1 MLIVTADDLGRSQAE
16 TDAILE
22 CGARGR
28 LTTASAMVFMKDSVR
43 AAARAASSVMP
54 IGLHLNLSEPFTQED
69 VPGDLRERHKRI
81 CRFLKSSRYSLVL
94 YHPLLASDFT
104 RVVAAQFAEFR
115 RLFGR
120 EPAYV
125 DGHQHMH
132 LSTNV
137 LAQRLLPAGM
147 RVRRSFSFSRGQK
160 NPLIRMYRS
169 WVDAALARRH
179 IVSDYFVSLSEY
191 LDTEAIERIVAL
203 SKRGVVELMA
213 HPARPREYE
222 FLMGDVF
229 GRVPVCTRGELASY
243 CEDAARKR
251 A

>member
-1 MLIVTADDLGRSQAE
+1 MLIVTADDLGRSPAE
-16 TDAILE
+16 TDAILD

-28 LTTASAMVFMKDSVR
+28 LTTASAMVFMNDSVR
-43 AAARAASSVMP
+43 AAAQSAATSMP
-54 IGLHLNLSEPFTQED
+54 IGLHLNLSEPFTQD
-69 VPGDLRERHKRI
+69 DAPGDLREKHRRI
-81 CRFLKSSRYSLVL
+81 CRFLKSSKYSLVL
-94 YHPLLASDFT
+94 YHPLLAKDFAL
-104 RVVAAQFAEFR
+104 VVEAQFVEFR

-120 EPAYV
+120 DPAYV

-137 LAQRLLPAGM
+137 LAQRLLPEGM

-191 LDTEAIERIVAL
+191 LDSDGIGRVVGLA
-203 SKRGVVELMA
+203 KCGVVELMA
-213 HPARPREYE
+213 HPARLREYE
-222 FLMGDVF
+222 FLMSDIF
-229 GRVPVCTRGELASY
+229 ARVPVCSSSELASY
-243 CEDAARKR
+243 CEGAARKR